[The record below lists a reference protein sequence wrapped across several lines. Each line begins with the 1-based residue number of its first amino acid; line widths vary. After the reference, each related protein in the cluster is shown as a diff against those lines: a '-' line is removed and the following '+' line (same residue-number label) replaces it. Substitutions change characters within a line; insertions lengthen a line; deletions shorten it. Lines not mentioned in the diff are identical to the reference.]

1 MRHYHSTRA
10 VAVQALEWEGILWRV
25 IAAYPLIRM
34 CSSRPTV
41 NHQNR
46 HRVSR
51 ACANKPLVAAVDGK
65 DEKACAALGIP

>member
-1 MRHYHSTRA
+1 MASY
-10 VAVQALEWEGILWRV
+10 
-25 IAAYPLIRM
+25 AACPRIRM

-51 ACANKPLVAAVDGK
+51 ACANKPPVPAVDGK
-65 DEKACAALGIP
+65 DEKAYAALGIP